1 MMGQL
6 RNFTGYALCAA
17 DEALRDAE
25 LLPTEEEDKERTGV
39 SIGGGI
45 GSISDIVE
53 AAQMI
58 SDKHFLE
65 VKGRWSLVGK
75 QERWNIDVLLT
86 MLIELFSAIHQK
98 ATETCPFSS
107 ISKSDESAL
116 SVSLLES
123 YVR

>member
-1 MMGQL
+1 ML
-6 RNFTGYALCAA
+6 RNFTGHALCAA

-58 SDKHFLE
+58 SDK
-65 VKGRWSLVGK
+65 VKGFINKVQIG
-75 QERWNIDVLLT
+75 EAAGVI
-86 MLIELFSAIHQK
+86 I
-98 ATETCPFSS
+98 
-107 ISKSDESAL
+107 
-116 SVSLLES
+116 LE
-123 YVR
+123 